1 MASVRAKSKL
11 ITVFNHDNKE
21 EGKIM
26 AGKIE
31 QARGRLKVALGS
43 LTGNKDLESEG
54 KLDRQAG
61 QAKEKIGR
69 MKNKVDAAA
78 AMAEHKAVQATDNA
92 RDAARRK

>member
-1 MASVRAKSKL
+1 
-11 ITVFNHDNKE
+11 
-21 EGKIM
+21 M

-31 QARGRLKVALGS
+31 KAKGKFKVALGS

-54 KLDRQAG
+54 RMDRRAG

-69 MKNKVDAAA
+69 VKSKVDST
-78 AMAEHKAVQATDNA
+78 AELAERKAVQATDSA